1 MGHHLSKQAYLALS
15 SQIENAVKRKPS
27 TLKELCRKLGV
38 SHHAIRVRLIALM
51 AAGRVHYVEG
61 VTSCGRGIAHVWH
74 PGPASK
80 EQMDELHRKLRA
92 RAARPD
98 RGSISTPSQVITSAF
113 PPADT
118 RDPLV
123 AALFGRPS
131 QAAA

>member
-1 MGHHLSKQAYLALS
+1 MGHHRSKHAYQVLS
-15 SQIENAVKRKPS
+15 SQIEEALQRKAS
-27 TLKELCRKLGV
+27 TLKELSRNLGF

-51 AAGRVHYVEG
+51 AAGRVHYVAG
-61 VTSCGRGIAHVWH
+61 VTSCGRSIAHVWH

-98 RGSISTPSQVITSAF
+98 RGPISTPSQVTTSAF
-113 PPADT
+113 PVADS

-123 AALFGRPS
+123 AAFFGRPR